1 MAWYV
6 LDPITAYASLRT
18 YCAYH
23 RPSPIA
29 RQVRH
34 EAGEALGAIGTPDC
48 LEPLRQ
54 HEHDAVLEV
63 AETCQLALQRIKFF
77 ESAEGKQ
84 LIDNSPY
91 NSVDPTPPVLNKSLD
106 ELREC
111 FLDERAEI
119 FERYRAMF
127 ALRNLGGT
135 DAVRILTDAFQS
147 SKSALLKHEVA
158 YVLGQMQDAHASARL
173 KVVLEDA
180 TENPMVRHEAAEAMG
195 SIASAECQEMLRK
208 VRGCPRWLEQPVAK
222 DVHK

>member
-1 MAWYV
+1 MCNFSDVCWPKAFLIV
-6 LDPITAYASLRT
+6 QDYAIYDIHSKLRI
-18 YCAYH
+18 
-23 RPSPIA
+23 RPKGATLFQPRA
-29 RQVRH
+29 EPT
-34 EAGEALGAIGTPDC
+34 EAKRKEAP
-48 LEPLRQ
+48 PW
-54 HEHDAVLEV
+54 VK
-63 AETCQLALQRIKFF
+63 RIKFF

-158 YVLGQMQDAHASARL
+158 YVLGQMQDAHATARL